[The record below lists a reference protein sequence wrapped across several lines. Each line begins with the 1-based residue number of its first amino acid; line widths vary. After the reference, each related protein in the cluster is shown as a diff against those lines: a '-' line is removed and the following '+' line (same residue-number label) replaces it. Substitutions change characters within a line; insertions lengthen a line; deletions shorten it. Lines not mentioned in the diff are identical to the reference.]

1 MHTRGSCACSGRGGA
16 SDRARSSQGRSRHM
30 RHAGERG
37 TDDTEQGGAMPKLN
51 LGRGIA
57 AGAVGTAA
65 ITMIMLGAPL
75 MGMPA
80 MPIGDMLGSFL
91 HIGSV
96 AGWAMH
102 VVIGLALA
110 LVYAGWFAAR
120 LPGGPALRGGIYG
133 FGVFLVAQV
142 VVTPMM
148 GGGLFSGGNISI
160 VAGSMLGHL
169 VYGVMVGL
177 IYREP
182 AGVRELAHA

>member
-1 MHTRGSCACSGRGGA
+1 
-16 SDRARSSQGRSRHM
+16 
-30 RHAGERG
+30 
-37 TDDTEQGGAMPKLN
+37 MPKLN

-75 MGMPA
+75 LGMPR

-110 LVYAGWFAAR
+110 LVYAGWLAAR
-120 LPGGPALRGGIYG
+120 LPGGPALRGAIYG
-133 FGVFLVAQV
+133 IGVFLVAQV

-148 GGGLFSGGNISI
+148 GGSVFS
-160 VAGSMLGHL
+160 
-169 VYGVMVGL
+169 
-177 IYREP
+177 
-182 AGVRELAHA
+182 

>member
-1 MHTRGSCACSGRGGA
+1 MA
-16 SDRARSSQGRSRHM
+16 
-30 RHAGERG
+30 
-37 TDDTEQGGAMPKLN
+37 KLS

-65 ITMIMLGAPL
+65 ITLIMLGAPL
-75 MGMPA
+75 MGMPRMA
-80 MPIGDMLGSFL
+80 IGDMLGSFL

-110 LVYAGWFAAR
+110 LVYAGWFATR

-148 GGGLFSGGNISI
+148 GGGVFSGGNISMI
-160 VAGSMLGHL
+160 TGSLAGHL
-169 VYGVMVGL
+169 VYGVLVGP
-177 IYREP
+177 IYGEP
-182 AGVRELAHA
+182 AGLREFAHV